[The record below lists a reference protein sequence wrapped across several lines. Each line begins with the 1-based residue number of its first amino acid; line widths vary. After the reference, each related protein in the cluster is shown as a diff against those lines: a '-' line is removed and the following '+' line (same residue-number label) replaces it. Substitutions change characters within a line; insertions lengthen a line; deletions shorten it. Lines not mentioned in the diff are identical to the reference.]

1 MKSFYFILLFLLALT
16 FVSCNSTAISHTD
29 IDCGTVL
36 INGPSSLSPGE
47 TAVLNAVFYDKENK
61 IIKNCKGISPVWN
74 IGSQDVIQIEKDLGN
89 CIKVKA
95 IKKGECCVQASVK
108 NLVTSMTIEVK

>member
-1 MKSFYFILLFLLALT
+1 MKSLYLIFPFLIALT
-16 FVSCNSTAISHTD
+16 FVSCNSTAISYTN
-29 IDCGTVL
+29 IDCATVF

-74 IGSQDVIQIEKDLGN
+74 IGSQDVIKIEKDLGN

-95 IKKGECCVQASVK
+95 LRKGECCVQASV
-108 NLVTSMTIEVK
+108 NNAVTSMIIEVK